1 MYYLMSETD
10 LVSLQLLLV
19 LNLANI
25 FIMFFLFYIFLDKRE
40 NVVYRTRENHNEN
53 YLATYQINFDDIINE
68 VYSDSFP
75 YEEKCSICL
84 EDFVFTDEKK
94 IIQTEACNHY
104 FHETCIKQ
112 WLRIRTTCP
121 NCQNNLVARHIE
133 NNN

>member
-84 EDFVFTDEKK
+84 EDFVFTDETK
-94 IIQTEACNHY
+94 IIQTEACNHF